1 MPPPPL
7 ETPEMGRPAKH
18 RICEPHPSPRFRD
31 KVRLFNFLRGP
42 DDEGWAAQY
51 LINGIWT
58 PRNPAALGTRDW
70 DEACERA
77 RDRYNVAAAGQPIVK
92 QRATAKTKRHEH
104 AFRRYAEPVIA
115 RLHQTAIDEDAKVKG
130 KGHTFYAAARQIER
144 DLLPRWSDTPITA
157 IAEADLN
164 DWVADEFRVEDV
176 AATVAKFGSQPK
188 DKGRRVVWKNPAVT
202 TLGNLDRAFNFV
214 WQEAV
219 AAKVVDRRHRPT
231 IRKHEHG
238 EEGEPRAF
246 IDAIGVQAVARVMT
260 DLWVNTPNGHGSD
273 MKRMLRC
280 YLALIACTGMRPGLE
295 ALRIKIGNV
304 AFLTQK
310 GCPVIIVRVIKHQG
324 KHPSAR
330 GVVVY
335 EGDVFNIRRLLT
347 DHIAW
352 RRSQGATDRD
362 DLFAWQNGRH
372 PFFRDVMRHVLTEAN
387 ALTDPMTG
395 DERVTYSF
403 RHYFATKLIEL
414 GLSVAQIAEWLGT
427 SSRMIEDHYNRFLT
441 ERNAHLVNGYQVR
454 MLDPAIEQ
462 MLFPWQAADDAALDE
477 MA

>member
-1 MPPPPL
+1 M
-7 ETPEMGRPAKH
+7 
-18 RICEPHPSPRFRD
+18 
-31 KVRLFNFLRGP
+31 
-42 DDEGWAAQY
+42 
-51 LINGIWT
+51 
-58 PRNPAALGTRDW
+58 
-70 DEACERA
+70 
-77 RDRYNVAAAGQPIVK
+77 
-92 QRATAKTKRHEH
+92 
-104 AFRRYAEPVIA
+104 
-115 RLHQTAIDEDAKVKG
+115 AIDEDAKVKG

-157 IAEADLN
+157 ITEANLN
-164 DWVADEFRVEDV
+164 DWVADEFRVVDV
-176 AATVAKFGSQPK
+176 AATVAKYGSQPK
-188 DKGRRVVWKNPAVT
+188 DEGRQVVRKKPAVT

-219 AAKVVDRRHRPT
+219 AAKVVDRRRRPT

-238 EEGEPRAF
+238 EEGEARAF
-246 IDAIGVQAVARVMT
+246 IDAAGVQAVARVMT
-260 DLWVNTPNGHGSD
+260 DLWVNTPNGHRID

-280 YLALIACTGMRPGLE
+280 YLALIASTGLRPGLE

-310 GCPVIIVRVIKHQG
+310 GCPVIIIRVIKHQG

-347 DHIAW
+347 DLIAW

-372 PFFRDVMRHVLTEAN
+372 PFFRDMMRHVLTEAN

-403 RHYFATKLIEL
+403 RHYFAT
-414 GLSVAQIAEWLGT
+414 
-427 SSRMIEDHYNRFLT
+427 
-441 ERNAHLVNGYQVR
+441 
-454 MLDPAIEQ
+454 
-462 MLFPWQAADDAALDE
+462 
-477 MA
+477 

>member
-1 MPPPPL
+1 
-7 ETPEMGRPAKH
+7 MGRPAKH

-51 LINGIWT
+51 LINGVWM

-92 QRATAKTKRHEH
+92 LRATANTKVHEH

-157 IAEADLN
+157 ITEADLN

-176 AATVAKFGSQPK
+176 AATVAKYGSQPK
-188 DKGRRVVWKNPAVT
+188 DKVRQVVWKKPAVT

-219 AAKVVDRRHRPT
+219 AAKVVDRRRRPT

-238 EEGEPRAF
+238 EEGESRAF

-260 DLWVNTPNGHGSD
+260 DLWVNTPQRSRH
-273 MKRMLRC
+273 RH
-280 YLALIACTGMRPGLE
+280 E
-295 ALRIKIGNV
+295 A
-304 AFLTQK
+304 
-310 GCPVIIVRVIKHQG
+310 
-324 KHPSAR
+324 
-330 GVVVY
+330 
-335 EGDVFNIRRLLT
+335 
-347 DHIAW
+347 
-352 RRSQGATDRD
+352 
-362 DLFAWQNGRH
+362 
-372 PFFRDVMRHVLTEAN
+372 
-387 ALTDPMTG
+387 
-395 DERVTYSF
+395 
-403 RHYFATKLIEL
+403 
-414 GLSVAQIAEWLGT
+414 
-427 SSRMIEDHYNRFLT
+427 
-441 ERNAHLVNGYQVR
+441 
-454 MLDPAIEQ
+454 
-462 MLFPWQAADDAALDE
+462 DAALLFGADRLHRHASWSGSPADQDRKRRLSDAE
-477 MA
+477 RLSGDYRSRDQTPGEASQCARRGGL